1 MKKILGKLF
10 LAHAILFSK
19 FADIR
24 YFHSFGLR
32 PAAFFVST
40 SVILISFCI
49 LSSYWQKSK
58 VFFFDMLGFIY
69 VYFTLFIY
77 LIANY

>member
-1 MKKILGKLF
+1 MATFLKDRFNRWMKKFLGKLF
-10 LAHAILFSK
+10 LAHAILFSE

-49 LSSYWQKSK
+49 LGSYWQKSK
-58 VFFFDMLGFIY
+58 FFFDMIGFIY
-69 VYFTLFIY
+69 V
-77 LIANY
+77 